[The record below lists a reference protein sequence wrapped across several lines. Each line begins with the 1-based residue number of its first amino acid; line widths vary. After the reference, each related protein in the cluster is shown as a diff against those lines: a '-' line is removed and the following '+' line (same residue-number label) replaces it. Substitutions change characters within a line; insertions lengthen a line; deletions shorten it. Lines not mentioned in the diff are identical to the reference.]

1 MDVSAMVTSMT
12 GFGQAER
19 TMAGYQI
26 GIDLKSVNH
35 RYCEIVIRMPKEFA
49 RYENAVKAAIGQHVK
64 RGRVDAYV
72 TVERAG
78 GTPQNVHIDWN
89 LALGY
94 RQAAEELRERF
105 ALQDPLTLRDLI
117 AVPGLLTYGS
127 GMPED
132 EEGIEAALTACA
144 EEAAAAL
151 CVMRRREGAYL
162 QQELEQ
168 RIAVLEKHRSAA
180 AELAPLVVRD
190 YAEKLKARI
199 GELLHQ
205 PPDESRLAM
214 EVALFA
220 DRASIDEELARL
232 LSHAAQFRE
241 LLLLGEP
248 QGRRLDFLVQEMN
261 REVNTI
267 GSKANDA
274 RLSALVVEMKSEL
287 EKLREQIQNIE

>member
-1 MDVSAMVTSMT
+1 MVTSMT
-12 GFGQAER
+12 GFGQAEC
-19 TMAGYQI
+19 TMAGYRI

-35 RYCEIVIRMPKEFA
+35 RYCEIVVRMPKEFA

-78 GTPQNVHIDWN
+78 GTPQNVHIDWD
-89 LALGY
+89 LVLGY
-94 RQAAEELRERF
+94 SAAAELLRERLS
-105 ALQDPLTLRDLI
+105 LQDSLTLRDLLSI
-117 AVPGLLTYGS
+117 PGLLITAS
-127 GMPED
+127 SDVPED
-132 EEGIEAALTACA
+132 EDGTEAALAGCA
-144 EEAAAAL
+144 GEAAAAL
-151 CVMRRREGAYL
+151 CAMRRREGAFL
-162 QQELEQ
+162 LGELEQ
-168 RIAVLEKHRSAA
+168 RIAVLEEHRSAA
-180 AELAPLVVRD
+180 AVLAPLVVRD
-190 YAEKLKARI
+190 YAEKLKQRI
-199 GELLHQ
+199 ADLLQQ

-220 DRASIDEELARL
+220 DRASIDEELTRL
-232 LSHAAQFRE
+232 NSHSVQFRE
-241 LLLLGEP
+241 LLRLEEP